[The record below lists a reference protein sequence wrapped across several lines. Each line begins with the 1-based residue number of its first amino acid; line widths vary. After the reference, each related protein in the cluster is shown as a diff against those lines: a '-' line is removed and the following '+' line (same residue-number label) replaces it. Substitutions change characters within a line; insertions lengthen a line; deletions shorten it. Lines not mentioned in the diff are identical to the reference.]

1 MISLQISLIRIKFD
15 STFDAR
21 ESNAAFVTCD
31 SNQRWPLKF
40 FYRTFDVV
48 QRRFFVQCR
57 FRTAMVA
64 TGTSISPTLRWS
76 NLILSNCGVNQ
87 LFP

>member
-31 SNQRWPLKF
+31 SNQRWPLTF
-40 FYRTFDVV
+40 FDHTFDVA
-48 QRRFFVQCR
+48 QRRFFVQCSFIIESMKSQAKPR
-57 FRTAMVA
+57 K
-64 TGTSISPTLRWS
+64 
-76 NLILSNCGVNQ
+76 VNEAGCRIALDYQ
-87 LFP
+87 FCQS

>member
-31 SNQRWPLKF
+31 SNQRWPLTF
-40 FYRTFDVV
+40 FDHTFDVA
-48 QRRFFVQCR
+48 QRRFYVQCQSIPNICI
-57 FRTAMVA
+57 
-64 TGTSISPTLRWS
+64 TSILKEKPKSFLQQIDR
-76 NLILSNCGVNQ
+76 
-87 LFP
+87 